1 MARRWNPSEELFTTR
16 VNDLIRTR
24 GVNYVANLTNR
35 TPQTV
40 RRWSRGGQA
49 RNISARQSIARAG
62 LRTISG
68 ESQSPSVQVVQSRV
82 GGRFST
88 EGQIVSSGIAR
99 RFRQVRRQAGAQRRA
114 AIESAT
120 TDRQRRMA
128 ESQTIDEI
136 AGSRQEW
143 ADLDAQYRALES
155 RDLDAINEAF
165 GTDYEDEPYWYE
177 DDWYD
182 DLWEV
187 FRNAYGET

>member
-1 MARRWNPSEELFTTR
+1 MARRWNVSEELFTTR

-24 GVNYVANLTNR
+24 GINYVANLTNR

-49 RNISARQSIARAG
+49 RNISARQSVARAG
-62 LRTISG
+62 LRTIRG
-68 ESQSPSVQVVQSRV
+68 ESQSPSVQVIQSRV

-99 RFRQVRRQAGAQRRA
+99 RFRQVRRQASAQRRA

-128 ESQTIDEI
+128 ESQTVDEI
-136 AGSRQEW
+136 AGTRQEW

-165 GTDYEDEPYWYE
+165 GTDYEDYPYWYE

>member
-1 MARRWNPSEELFTTR
+1 MARRWNPSDELFTTR

-24 GVNYVANLTNR
+24 GIDYVANLTNR

-49 RNISARQSIARAG
+49 RNIRARQSIARAG
-62 LRTISG
+62 LRTIRG
-68 ESQSPSVQVVQSRV
+68 ESQSPSVQVIQSRV

-88 EGQIVSSGIAR
+88 EGQIVSSGMAR
-99 RFRQVRRQAGAQRRA
+99 RFRQVRRQARAQRRA

-128 ESQTIDEI
+128 EAQTVDEI
-136 AGSRQEW
+136 AGSREEW

-155 RDLDAINEAF
+155 RDLDAINEVF
-165 GTDYEDEPYWYE
+165 GTSYEYEPYWYE
-177 DDWYD
+177 NDWYD

-187 FRNAYGET
+187 FRNAYNEQ

>member
-1 MARRWNPSEELFTTR
+1 MARRWNPSNELFTTR

-24 GVNYVANLTNR
+24 GIDYVANLTNR

-49 RNISARQSIARAG
+49 RNVRAREAIARAG
-62 LRTISG
+62 LRQLRG
-68 ESQSPSVQVVQSRV
+68 ESQSPSVQVIQSRV

-99 RFRQVRRQAGAQRRA
+99 RFRQRRRQASAQRRA

-128 ESQTIDEI
+128 ESQTVDEI
-136 AGSRQEW
+136 AGSREEW

-165 GTDYEDEPYWYE
+165 GTSYQDEPYWYE
-177 DDWYD
+177 NDWYD
-182 DLWEV
+182 DLWEG
-187 FRNAYGET
+187 FRNAYNEQ